1 MKILHKIEKFPSQ
14 IQERR
19 FGLHLTDMNVQEY
32 DNIRSLLHTIFKYG
46 QFDNREDLVKQS
58 GVTHSLSNVTVYD
71 SNRIT
76 DFNI

>member
-19 FGLHLTDMNVQEY
+19 FGLHLTDMNIQEY
-32 DNIRSLLHTIFKYG
+32 ENIRSLLHTIFKYG
-46 QFDNREDLVKQS
+46 QFNNCEDLAKQS
-58 GVTHSLSNVTVYD
+58 GVMHSLSNVSVYD
-71 SNRIT
+71 SNRIQ